1 MLDHEQPGSWCRS
14 RAKEKG
20 HSYRLVNQK
29 MHDLLPISEAK
40 AFDRILFWIR
50 VNKWTTRP
58 FTLLA
63 TASRYA
69 WADTL
74 STYTELGK
82 RSWSFRVC
90 VDCNGRVTAIAPLES
105 NRTPQNS
112 GNCAL

>member
-1 MLDHEQPGSWCRS
+1 
-14 RAKEKG
+14 
-20 HSYRLVNQK
+20 

-74 STYTELGK
+74 SPLTP
-82 RSWSFRVC
+82 SWGSGAGLFEC
-90 VDCNGRVTAIAPLES
+90 VWTVTDE
-105 NRTPQNS
+105 
-112 GNCAL
+112 